1 MTRFDSDD
9 TSTSRWLRF
18 SWFYPLATAIVLGD
32 VGAIHFQDWDSD
44 RLLEIAVLF
53 DLAVVL
59 PLLYLWC
66 YRARSKATLLP
77 ALALGSLGIWAAG
90 YLIPDEQQNVLD
102 SIGWLRTAAMA
113 VLVIVEIR
121 ILTHF
126 YGAIFSSD
134 KTPDEIANKVA
145 EDANL
150 PHWLTRL
157 LALEAR
163 LLRHLSESV
172 RNFFRRR

>member
-1 MTRFDSDD
+1 MPQLESGDS
-9 TSTSRWLRF
+9 SASSWFRLN
-18 SWFYPLATAIVLGD
+18 WFYPPAIAIVLGD
-32 VGAIHFQDWDSD
+32 VGAIHFQEWDSD
-44 RLLEIAVLF
+44 RLLEVAVLF

-66 YRARSKATLLP
+66 YRARGNATLLP
-77 ALALGSLGIWAAG
+77 ALALCSFGIWAAG

-102 SIGWLRTAAMA
+102 SIGWLRTLAMA

-121 ILTHF
+121 ILAQF
-126 YGAIFSSD
+126 YSAIFCSD
-134 KTPDEIANKVA
+134 KTLDEIARKVA

-150 PHWLTRL
+150 PQWLTRL

-163 LLRHLSESV
+163 MLRYLSESV
-172 RNFFRRR
+172 RNFFRRH